1 MTNTASS
8 KGRAAG
14 SRPGTGA
21 RRSPAGPRRAAAPT
35 AERRRATP
43 TEQLATELLSVQEA
57 LDGAVADFGARVS
70 AQLAQVLRALHRPE
84 PPSRRTVKAM
94 IAKVRDVELRPGKGR
109 VKDLRRLQALAGD
122 LIALL
127 AEE

>member
-1 MTNTASS
+1 MADTASS

-14 SRPGTGA
+14 SGKAAGT
-21 RRSPAGPRRAAAPT
+21 RRRPAGPRRPAAP
-35 AERRRATP
+35 ASERRRATP

-57 LDGAVADFGARVS
+57 LDGAVADFRARVS
-70 AQLAQVLRALHRPE
+70 AQLAQVLRALQRPE
-84 PPSRRTVKAM
+84 PPSRRTVKDM
-94 IAKVRDVELRPGKGR
+94 MAKVRDVELTGKGR
-109 VKDLRRLQALAGD
+109 VKDLRRLRALAGD